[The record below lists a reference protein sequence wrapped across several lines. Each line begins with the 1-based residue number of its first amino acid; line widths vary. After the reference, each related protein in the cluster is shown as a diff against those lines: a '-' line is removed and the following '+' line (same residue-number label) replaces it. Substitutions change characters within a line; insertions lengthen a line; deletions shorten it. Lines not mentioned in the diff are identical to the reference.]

1 MNVKSE
7 VTTTKLKSS
16 SKTLQLSA
24 RFSRQ
29 IYLVWKKTALTVLLP
44 RISSLTKSSKN
55 TNAFRTW
62 FHNARC
68 SFWSQKKYKKV
79 FCILGNE
86 RFGITFFLHRTSIT
100 CTLIFLLIFSQ
111 RPHNSRTRNH
121 NLLFEKKKAEIA
133 KHYWQLTQ
141 LPLSRF
147 GSTKS
152 CENFIPYHDKNCFQ
166 IYFRWFS
173 AWFVKPEIR
182 LSKSVKFTNL
192 KTSSFE
198 DDTKQCGMTL
208 IKFFGKAL
216 IRHCHD
222 LLDKWPKV

>member
-121 NLLFEKKKAEIA
+121 NLLFEKKKLKLLNITDNWHSYHCRVSVQQKVA
-133 KHYWQLTQ
+133 KILSLTMIKIV
-141 LPLSRF
+141 F
-147 GSTKS
+147 KYT
-152 CENFIPYHDKNCFQ
+152 
-166 IYFRWFS
+166 S
-173 AWFVKPEIR
+173 AGF
-182 LSKSVKFTNL
+182 
-192 KTSSFE
+192 
-198 DDTKQCGMTL
+198 
-208 IKFFGKAL
+208 
-216 IRHCHD
+216 
-222 LLDKWPKV
+222 LLDLSNLRSDFPNQ